1 MCIRD
6 RYTLSLKH
14 APMVVPEDNWHT
26 DTMQVLIGPPGH
38 EEPVEMTRTK
48 SNGYGDKVGETSTTI
63 STTGNSGGMDF
74 DTYEGVWVCP
84 EDVTVARFTF
94 RSLTSHDPTTGN
106 QVDDISFQV
115 SWPLTYDLQ
124 GGTGIQPNKEQ

>member
-1 MCIRD
+1 
-6 RYTLSLKH
+6 
-14 APMVVPEDNWHT
+14 
-26 DTMQVLIGPPGH
+26 
-38 EEPVEMTRTK
+38 MTRTK

>member
-1 MCIRD
+1 
-6 RYTLSLKH
+6 
-14 APMVVPEDNWHT
+14 
-26 DTMQVLIGPPGH
+26 
-38 EEPVEMTRTK
+38 MTRAK

-84 EDVTVARFTF
+84 DVTVARFTF

-115 SWPLTYDLQ
+115 SWPLTYSLN
-124 GGTGIQPNKEQ
+124 GGTGIIPNKEQ